1 MAVAPIHD
9 DQTLL
14 ASAHALRTH
23 ILACA
28 DQIEADRRLPT
39 PLVDAMKAAKIFHM
53 AMPHTWRGLQLDPL
67 AQFEVLEALT
77 MADASTGWC
86 AYIGSGSGGFLTA
99 FLDQSVAREM
109 YRDVDTITGGA
120 IRAAGQATA
129 VPGGDRVS
137 GRWPFGSGCYHCTW
151 LTSGCVVSDGDGP
164 RLNAHGMPDTRI
176 CFLPADRCD
185 ILDTWTTTGLRGS
198 ASHDYAV
205 TDLFVPEEH
214 MFSLTHSPIQRAE
227 PLYAFRRLYLFG
239 HAAIPLGIARSAI
252 DALLAL
258 ATQKGVRSGR
268 GPVTTGL
275 RDEAFLQAAV
285 ARAEALIGSA
295 RAYVVDVLQDLW
307 TTLVAGNAPSAVQRA
322 RFRLCITH
330 VHIAGVEAVDLMYNM
345 AGGTAVYAANPFDRL
360 FRDIHTVNQHA
371 VVWPKTLEPI
381 GRLLLGLESGDQ
393 MV

>member
-1 MAVAPIHD
+1 
-9 DQTLL
+9 
-14 ASAHALRTH
+14 
-23 ILACA
+23 
-28 DQIEADRRLPT
+28 
-39 PLVDAMKAAKIFHM
+39 
-53 AMPHTWRGLQLDPL
+53 
-67 AQFEVLEALT
+67 
-77 MADASTGWC
+77 
-86 AYIGSGSGGFLTA
+86 
-99 FLDQSVAREM
+99 M

-129 VPGGDRVS
+129 VPGGYRVS
-137 GRWPFGSGCYHCTW
+137 GRWPFGSGCHHCTW
-151 LTSGCVVSDGDGP
+151 LTSGCIVYDGDGP
-164 RLNAHGMPDTRI
+164 RLTAQGLPDTRI
-176 CFLPADRCD
+176 CFLPADRCN
-185 ILDTWTTTGLRGS
+185 IFDTWTTTGLRGS

-214 MFSLTHSPIQRAE
+214 TFNLAHSPIQRSE

-252 DALLAL
+252 EALLVL
-258 ATQKGVRSGR
+258 ATQKVVSSGR
-268 GPVTTGL
+268 GPVATGL

-295 RAYVVDVLQDLW
+295 RAYVVDVLHDLW

-330 VHIAGVEAVDLMYNM
+330 AHIAGVEAVDLMYNM
-345 AGGTAVYAANPFDRL
+345 AGGTAVYATNPFDPL